1 LRRVAGPAAAFGSDR
16 VLDDVERAPAG
27 RCRDRTAV
35 LVAVNVGRQLVHQ
48 AVHERHLT
56 VVGGG
61 AHWVDEVAA
70 ELRRSL
76 VRFQGGQHGV
86 HRRVAAVAFL
96 VHRLTDARQQVAP
109 DVAFAVEAGDVLVE
123 LALLVAIPR
132 VLGGEAFQDED
143 VAELP
148 AEVVALVLG
157 GRLVVPVRRV
167 ALGRVDRFGHADDLV
182 DLGPVA
188 RRRRDA
194 PRRFDGD
201 GGAGVAGDAAGLLG
215 RRTG

>member
-1 LRRVAGPAAAFGSDR
+1 
-16 VLDDVERAPAG
+16 
-27 RCRDRTAV
+27 
-35 LVAVNVGRQLVHQ
+35 
-48 AVHERHLT
+48 
-56 VVGGG
+56 
-61 AHWVDEVAA
+61 
-70 ELRRSL
+70 
-76 VRFQGGQHGV
+76 
-86 HRRVAAVAFL
+86 FL

-148 AEVVALVLG
+148 PEVVALVLG

-182 DLGPVA
+182 DLGPVG
-188 RRRRDA
+188 RPRRDA

-215 RRTG
+215 RRTGDDADHVLGADLRRIVVAIVDRQRRQVAGVAAGDGHGGRGGAGHVAAGDQQRI